1 MENKVVFAC
10 AQHRHYCGCLT
21 SKKHFSCLSCIF
33 DWEFINFCRKLGVL
47 FSEISNSELQCI
59 SLLSYLFQLCGI
71 SLIFVGVGRP
81 RHRWNLLWHSTTE
94 VGNLVGDVSHIWW
107 CCGWNYLFPI
117 YRGWEILQ
125 GSCSRL
131 AIKGYVLRGSLLQ
144 KHFLASWSRHN
155 QRHEGL
161 HQTQQ
166 YYKKIP
172 WEVVNFQWEVLLF
185 PRKFDRLGLF
195 QIVWWGAIGKW
206 EAPWIH
212 QGLCATQM

>member
-1 MENKVVFAC
+1 MIWKIRWHLHVHSTGTIVVGWLQRSILAAWAAFWLRV
-10 AQHRHYCGCLT
+10 HKL
-21 SKKHFSCLSCIF
+21 L
-33 DWEFINFCRKLGVL
+33 RKLGVL
-47 FSEISNSELQCI
+47 FSEVSNSELQCI

-131 AIKGYVLRGSLLQ
+131 SIKGYVLRGSLLQ

-161 HQTQQ
+161 HQTQ
-166 YYKKIP
+166 
-172 WEVVNFQWEVLLF
+172 
-185 PRKFDRLGLF
+185 
-195 QIVWWGAIGKW
+195 
-206 EAPWIH
+206 
-212 QGLCATQM
+212 